1 MVCDIP
7 FLLERFFLAWNA
19 TKVDGTSFPSC
30 KGTQRP
36 QISPAWAL
44 LVQPDRCV
52 TRNNSVAAC
61 WVSYLDPANNSK
73 GLLYQVRIAAAT
85 FNAHKRWVKTDSL
98 YPQHKR
104 RPIPISPSFL
114 DFPASFKMRGWLIDR
129 KTSGG
134 PRRMLCFDCLRAQ
147 FPI

>member
-1 MVCDIP
+1 LRYSISSRT
-7 FLLERFFLAWNA
+7 FLPCLERHQSRRDKLPKLQRYSASADISSMGIASA
-19 TKVDGTSFPSC
+19 TRSLCHSKQFCGC
-30 KGTQRP
+30 
-36 QISPAWAL
+36 L
-44 LVQPDRCV
+44 LGV
-52 TRNNSVAAC
+52 
-61 WVSYLDPANNSK
+61 YLDPANNSK